1 MRSSPARFFPVVVL
15 LVISLIVLQVQIA
28 SASGLFSELRITEI
42 SVKGH
47 KLHVKGESDLP
58 SGSLLNIKLHLPGI
72 EDPGKA
78 VKVHLNKHRFFI
90 QADLP
95 FSKDLKGKTGLL
107 RLIFDPLLQKDSILS
122 EVGARGENLTGPKT
136 RQKGS
141 VKILEEILTIKL

>member
-1 MRSSPARFFPVVVL
+1 MRSCPVRLFTVVAL
-15 LVISLIVLQVQIA
+15 LVVSLIVLQGQIA
-28 SASGLFSELRITEI
+28 SASGLFSDLRVTEI

>member
-1 MRSSPARFFPVVVL
+1 MRSYPARFFAVVAL
-15 LVISLIVLQVQIA
+15 LVISLTVLQVQIA
-28 SASGLFSELRITEI
+28 SASGLFSDLRITEI

-72 EDPGKA
+72 KDPGKG

-90 QADLP
+90 QVDLA
-95 FSKDLKGKTGLL
+95 FMKDRKGKTGLL

-122 EVGARGENLTGPKT
+122 EVGARGENLAGPKA